1 MVNERLQC
9 YRIGSAP
16 FSAGVVLL
24 GGRTMTGLLTDS
36 ERAAWIRGD
45 RASRYRERAEHLK
58 GTADAETRPSE
69 RARVLELAV
78 EYARLADELAGQKKR
93 NE

>member
-1 MVNERLQC
+1 
-9 YRIGSAP
+9 
-16 FSAGVVLL
+16 
-24 GGRTMTGLLTDS
+24 MTGVLTDS

-45 RASRYRERAEHLK
+45 RAARYRERADHLK
-58 GTADAETRPSE
+58 GMADAETRPSD

-78 EYARLADELAGQKKR
+78 EYERLADELAGQRKR

>member
-1 MVNERLQC
+1 
-9 YRIGSAP
+9 
-16 FSAGVVLL
+16 
-24 GGRTMTGLLTDS
+24 MTGLLTDS

-58 GTADAETRPSE
+58 GMADAETRPSE

-78 EYARLADELAGQKKR
+78 EYARLADELARQKKR

>member
-1 MVNERLQC
+1 M
-9 YRIGSAP
+9 
-16 FSAGVVLL
+16 AGV
-24 GGRTMTGLLTDS
+24 LTDS

-45 RASRYRERAEHLK
+45 RAARYRERADHLK
-58 GTADAETRPSE
+58 GMADAETRPSE

-78 EYARLADELAGQKKR
+78 EYERLADELAHQKKR